1 MDVKLIK
8 EIKNK
13 RNELKLKVVRVMNK
27 QRKKGLHFD
36 SINII
41 YKDLLL
47 KYKHNQIS
55 IGAKALDGNF
65 TTLKAYSYTGDDL
78 KYYDVDYYSSQPKE
92 IQDKLRGYYYSTDIT
107 IKI

>member
-13 RNELKLKVVRVMNK
+13 RGELKLKVVRVMNK
-27 QRKKGLHFD
+27 QRRKGLSFD
-36 SINII
+36 IINVL

-55 IGAKALDGNF
+55 IGAKALDNNF
-65 TTLKAYSYTGDDL
+65 TTLKPYSYTENDL
-78 KYYDVDYYSSQPKE
+78 KYIDEDYYSSQPKE
-92 IQDKLRGYYYSTDIT
+92 IQDKLRGHYYSIDIT